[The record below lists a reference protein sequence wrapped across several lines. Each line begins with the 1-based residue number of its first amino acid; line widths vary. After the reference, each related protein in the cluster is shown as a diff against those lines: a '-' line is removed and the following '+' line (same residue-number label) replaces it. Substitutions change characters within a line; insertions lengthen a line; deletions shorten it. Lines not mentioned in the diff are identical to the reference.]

1 MNNKYTTTLISSII
15 SNNYDSGNKNDKYED
30 KSLIKEII
38 ELKVLF
44 NTSEFNFKSIKII
57 NDKLKKIE
65 NEDEINL
72 IKYCMDNRFHNQSL
86 NKTLLVLMDYKYN
99 TRKVCL
105 N

>member
-1 MNNKYTTTLISSII
+1 M
-15 SNNYDSGNKNDKYED
+15 
-30 KSLIKEII
+30 IKEII
-38 ELKVLF
+38 ELKVVF

-57 NDKLKKIE
+57 NDKLKKIENENIE